1 MTVLVFRI
9 TPTSGNW
16 AKQYCIKIFT
26 QMKLQSINQRVAG
39 TQVLVTRETLNQLP
53 IFTLVV
59 QLDAKQLQTSIAEII
74 SDSI

>member
-1 MTVLVFRI
+1 
-9 TPTSGNW
+9 
-16 AKQYCIKIFT
+16 
-26 QMKLQSINQRVAG
+26 MKLQSINQRVAG